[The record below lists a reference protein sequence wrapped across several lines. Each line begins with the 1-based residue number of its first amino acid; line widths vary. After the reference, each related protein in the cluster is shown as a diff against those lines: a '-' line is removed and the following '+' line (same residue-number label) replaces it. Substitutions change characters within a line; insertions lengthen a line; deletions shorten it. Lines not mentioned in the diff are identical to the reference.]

1 LEDLDYA
8 HDVCIL
14 SHRWS
19 DTQEMMN
26 DLSECKKIGLD
37 INFDKTQEMRINNK
51 SNNTIILENQIIRK
65 EADFTYF
72 GNNVSKDGGA
82 LKDINIRIQKVRAAF
97 SRLRKNLLINS
108 HS

>member
-1 LEDLDYA
+1 M
-8 HDVCIL
+8 CIL

-19 DTQEMMN
+19 DTQEKMN
-26 DLSECKKIGLD
+26 DLNESKKIGLH

-51 SNNTIILENQIIRK
+51 SNNTIILENQTIRN
-65 EADFTYF
+65 EADFTYL
-72 GNNVSKDGGA
+72 GNNFSKDGGA
-82 LKDINIRIQKVRAAF
+82 LKDMNIRIQKARAAF